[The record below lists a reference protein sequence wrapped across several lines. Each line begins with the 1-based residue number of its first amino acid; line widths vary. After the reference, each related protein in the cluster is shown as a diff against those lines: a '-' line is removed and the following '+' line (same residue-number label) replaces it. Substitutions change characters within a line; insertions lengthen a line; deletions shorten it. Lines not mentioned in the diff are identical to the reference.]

1 MKKGIGLLLLTTAII
16 AVCVVA
22 AYAGVKF
29 GSGAASQAT
38 TASYIN
44 WTGVS
49 GTEQF
54 SYSGTMT
61 NVVFDN
67 NGNVISSTTG
77 LGDVYRV
84 FGWRY
89 VTVQWK
95 GIYSGWY
102 NYSTAS
108 GKTAGHAHRFGGYS
122 SIGGT
127 FRLYAG
133 PTANG
138 PWSLIYDGTN
148 ALSYTS
154 DGAISIPNSSNYMC
168 VSWTRTGSR
177 ALDFYVTPGS
187 ANNWP

>member
-1 MKKGIGLLLLTTAII
+1 MRKIMVMMALGLVASF
-16 AVCVVA
+16 AVM

-29 GSGAASQAT
+29 GNGAASQAT

-54 SYSGTMT
+54 SSAGTMT
-61 NVVFDN
+61 NVVLDD

-95 GIYSGWY
+95 GVYSGWY

-122 SIGGT
+122 SISPGT
-127 FRLYAG
+127 FKLYAG

-138 PWSLIYDGTN
+138 PWSLIYVGST
-148 ALSYTS
+148 AQSYTG
-154 DGAISIPNSSNYMC
+154 DGAITIPNSSNYMC
-168 VSWTRTGSR
+168 VSYTRSGSR

>member
-1 MKKGIGLLLLTTAII
+1 MKKGMVLFLTLAII

-29 GSGAASQAT
+29 GNGAQSQAT
-38 TASYIN
+38 TEAYTN

-49 GTEQF
+49 GTEEF
-54 SYSGTMT
+54 SYAGTMN
-61 NVVFDN
+61 NVDANDN
-67 NGNVISSTTG
+67 VLFTG
-77 LGDVYRV
+77 AGDVFRV

-89 VTVQWK
+89 VTIQWK
-95 GIYSGWY
+95 GVYSGWY

-127 FRLYAG
+127 FKLYAG

-154 DGAISIPNSSNYMC
+154 DGAITIPNSSNYMC